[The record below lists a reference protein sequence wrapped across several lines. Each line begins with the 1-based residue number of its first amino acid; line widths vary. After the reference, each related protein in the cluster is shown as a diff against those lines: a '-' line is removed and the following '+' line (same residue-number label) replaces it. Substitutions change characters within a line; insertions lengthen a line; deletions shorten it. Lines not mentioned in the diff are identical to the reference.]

1 MNKFIKQFTQT
12 FLFWCPVVNLVT
24 LFILLKVDFLGMR
37 GYCEK
42 WYSSFSKTILVGM
55 IQGWGGV
62 FLWVVFG
69 LDV

>member
-1 MNKFIKQFTQT
+1 MNKYMAQT
-12 FLFWCPVVNLVT
+12 LLFWCPVVNLVT

-62 FLWVVFG
+62 FVLLFFS
-69 LDV
+69 